1 MKVNNI
7 KENGG
12 RVRARLPYTKVKRK
26 LDLESYLITAY
37 FRLST
42 WRLLVAALQPYHQ
55 LIPVPGSC
63 MDAKSLV
70 SRTTSS
76 SDATPSKKRRAVIG
90 AITESSIP
98 EAHLP
103 LEVVVSER
111 KRSGPPLLLCTSGV
125 ENPILA
131 ALGGT
136 PRSETAVITGYT
148 EPEPLDLSQCSSAT
162 SMESVLEEKIAIN
175 LSHEDEN
182 RRYVEIENAEH
193 TSRMIVNQ
201 EHKSMRFRN
210 TGLETKYAAPF
221 AGKRK
226 REEREDGR
234 ATDFV
239 AYAREHIHS
248 QEAGEEGF
256 SIDPSE
262 RAVEHR
268 ASKAVRREIL
278 IASPA
283 ANDDEEWEVNTSL
296 EVKMDEVEVVLT
308 PTEHFDLQPIDIIL
322 HVFSFL
328 VTAKNL
334 QNMAQVSKKWKELT
348 SRRSLYRTLPSVTP
362 EGSVNWINF
371 KNLGIKNKG
380 TEGTCIKCCQRSTG
394 KILAMKKARVFPKGE
409 GVPYYMLRELAVLK
423 GIKHDHIASLEL
435 ISLARDE
442 LHVFFPYVDKTLHE
456 IINPTGDPNGGRML
470 PEAVIRKL
478 LHQLLDA
485 IAYCHRRGVL
495 HRNLKPKHLLIKTT
509 DPEKLSDATLQISDF
524 ALVRATGIPRRTYT
538 MEVVTLWYRPP
549 EILMGVRG
557 YSSAVDIW
565 SVGCIFA
572 EMAQGKPLFT
582 GISEIDQLFQIFSK
596 LSTPTSETWPGFSS
610 LPNYHFEFPHW
621 KRRPLNRLFPGISDH
636 GIDLLTKLLTYNPDQ
651 RITAEDALRH
661 PYFSDRTSEL
671 LTLTPKIPMDQ
682 MCYTITRAWI
692 GPTPGHVA
700 LFHAYLRQTEQES
713 WKEIKYLSRQ
723 KTLRPAHRSM
733 LVDWLIEVVDVFEM
747 CLRTAFLA
755 VNYTDRYLD
764 IVMVKKTQFQL
775 LGATCLHVASKC
787 EDVSY
792 IGVEDLAMC
801 ADNVYTSVEV
811 LEMEEKL
818 LNTLNFTLSVPTA
831 LDFLNIYERMI
842 PPIQKKTSML
852 AHYLLELALQ
862 EYQFL
867 KYLPSKVAACCLSM
881 AMYTIDGFPMTKEL
895 VDACQYEWPDLREC
909 MGELQTLY
917 SNSPSNS
924 LAVIKKRYS
933 KAERCQVANV
943 LPPTSFSMAF

>member
-1 MKVNNI
+1 
-7 KENGG
+7 
-12 RVRARLPYTKVKRK
+12 
-26 LDLESYLITAY
+26 
-37 FRLST
+37 
-42 WRLLVAALQPYHQ
+42 
-55 LIPVPGSC
+55 
-63 MDAKSLV
+63 MDAAPSAAPDV
-70 SRTTSS
+70 
-76 SDATPSKKRRAVIG
+76 SDATPVKKRRASTTTATTATTATSTSSSSSSTG
-90 AITESSIP
+90 ASQRPVLHSVTSAMAPTDREPVEGTEW
-98 EAHLP
+98 P
-103 LEVVVSER
+103 LVRPTEP
-111 KRSGPPLLLCTSGV
+111 KNPL
-125 ENPILA
+125 LA

-136 PRSETAVITGYT
+136 PRAPFEATAAVGV
-148 EPEPLDLSQCSSAT
+148 PP
-162 SMESVLEEKIAIN
+162 
-175 LSHEDEN
+175 
-182 RRYVEIENAEH
+182 RRE
-193 TSRMIVNQ
+193 R
-201 EHKSMRFRN
+201 R
-210 TGLETKYAAPF
+210 AAPVGLW
-221 AGKRK
+221 ADEEQKTDRAVAAAQEAVRRCSGAADVCDVAGPVSDPTPTRASAALGVGKRK
-226 REEREDGR
+226 REDKR
-234 ATDFV
+234 AATVLSEFV

-248 QEAGEEGF
+248 QEVGDEGF

-268 ASKAVRREIL
+268 ASKVVRREIL

-283 ANDDEEWEVNTSL
+283 AHDEEDYDGSGRL
-296 EVKMDEVEVVLT
+296 PLVKMNEVEAALT
-308 PTEHFDLQPIDIIL
+308 PSEHFDLQPTDIIL
-322 HVFSFL
+322 HVFAFL
-328 VTAKNL
+328 VTAKDL
-334 QNMAQVSKKWKELT
+334 QNMSQVSKKWKELT
-348 SRRSLYRTLPSVTP
+348 SRRSLYRSLPSVTQ

-435 ISLARDE
+435 ISLAKDE

-456 IINPTGDPNGGRML
+456 VINPTGDPSGGRVL
-470 PEAVIRKL
+470 SETVIRKL

-495 HRNLKPKHLLIKTT
+495 HRNLKPKHLLINAPDTET
-509 DPEKLSDATLQISDF
+509 LSDATLQISDF

-621 KRRPLNRLFPGISDH
+621 KRRPLNRLFPRISDL
-636 GIDLLTKLLTYNPDQ
+636 GIDLLTKLLVYNPDQ

-661 PYFSDRTSEL
+661 PYFSNEAFAFL
-671 LTLTPKIPMDQ
+671 PLTPKIPMDQ
-682 MCYTITRAWI
+682 MCYTMSRARI
-692 GPTPGHVA
+692 GSTPEHVD
-700 LFHAYLRQTEQES
+700 LFHAYLRQTELES

-867 KYLPSKVAACCLSM
+867 KYLPSVVATCCLSM
-881 AMYTIDGFPMTKEL
+881 AMYTVDGFPMTKEL
-895 VDACQYEWPDLREC
+895 VDACQYNWSGLKGC

-917 SNSPSNS
+917 SNSPSNN

-943 LPPTSFSMAF
+943 LPPTSFNMAF

>member
-1 MKVNNI
+1 
-7 KENGG
+7 
-12 RVRARLPYTKVKRK
+12 
-26 LDLESYLITAY
+26 
-37 FRLST
+37 
-42 WRLLVAALQPYHQ
+42 
-55 LIPVPGSC
+55 
-63 MDAKSLV
+63 MDAAS
-70 SRTTSS
+70 
-76 SDATPSKKRRAVIG
+76 APSKKRRA
-90 AITESSIP
+90 
-98 EAHLP
+98 
-103 LEVVVSER
+103 
-111 KRSGPPLLLCTSGV
+111 SGPPLLSTAAP
-125 ENPILA
+125 ENPLLA

-136 PRSETAVITGYT
+136 PRAQAAARGFP
-148 EPEPLDLSQCSSAT
+148 EPEPLDLSQSTTEMARDA
-162 SMESVLEEKIAIN
+162 EEK
-175 LSHEDEN
+175 L
-182 RRYVEIENAEH
+182 
-193 TSRMIVNQ
+193 
-201 EHKSMRFRN
+201 
-210 TGLETKYAAPF
+210 AP
-221 AGKRK
+221 AQTQSKTEAPATGKRK
-226 REEREDGR
+226 REDETQPK
-234 ATDFV
+234 AADFV

-268 ASKAVRREIL
+268 ASKVVRREIL

-283 ANDDEEWEVNTSL
+283 ANEDDDWDGNAPPQ
-296 EVKMDEVEVVLT
+296 VKTDEVDAVLT
-308 PTEHFDLQPIDIIL
+308 PSEHFDLQPIDIIL

-328 VTAKNL
+328 VTATDL
-334 QNMAQVSKKWKELT
+334 GSMAQVSKKWKELT
-348 SRRSLYRTLPSVTP
+348 SRRSLYRSLPSVTP

-394 KILAMKKARVFPKGE
+394 KTLAMKKARVFP
-409 GVPYYMLRELAVLK
+409 K

-435 ISLARDE
+435 ISLAKDE

-456 IINPTGDPNGGRML
+456 IINPTGDPNGGRVL
-470 PEAVIRKL
+470 PEAVVRTTECASCSNPCSFDLMVVLFFGVLQIRKL

-495 HRNLKPKHLLIKTT
+495 HRNLKPKHLLIKTS
-509 DPEKLSDATLQISDF
+509 DPDNLSDATLQISDF

-621 KRRPLNRLFPGISDH
+621 KRRPLNRLFPGISDL
-636 GIDLLTKLLTYNPDQ
+636 GIDLLTKLLVYNPDQ

-661 PYFSDRTSEL
+661 PYFSSEAPAFL
-671 LTLTPKIPMDQ
+671 PLTPKIPMDQ
-682 MCYTITRAWI
+682 MCYTMSRARI
-692 GPTPGHVA
+692 GPTPEHVE
-700 LFHAYLRQTEQES
+700 LFHALPRTYG
-713 WKEIKYLSRQ
+713 YDV
-723 KTLRPAHRSM
+723 
-733 LVDWLIEVVDVFEM
+733 LVSSCAVVDVFEM

-818 LNTLNFTLSVPTA
+818 LNTLNFTLSVPTGTH
-831 LDFLNIYERMI
+831 R
-842 PPIQKKTSML
+842 SM
-852 AHYLLELALQ
+852 H
-862 EYQFL
+862 
-867 KYLPSKVAACCLSM
+867 CL
-881 AMYTIDGFPMTKEL
+881 GVNKL
-895 VDACQYEWPDLREC
+895 VC
-909 MGELQTLY
+909 
-917 SNSPSNS
+917 
-924 LAVIKKRYS
+924 
-933 KAERCQVANV
+933 
-943 LPPTSFSMAF
+943 